1 MNDSKNQV
9 DNRWPDRYFAAIFT
23 TQRSQS
29 GDDVYEIMAG
39 RMIAL
44 AQKQQG
50 FLGLESVRGDDGMGI
65 TVSYWTD
72 RRLSKIGG
80 GKPNTCL
87 FRAWAG
93 RNSIN
98 GTEYVLQK
106 FSQIGLL
113 CLVTQLLQV
122 PLPSYCTRFVSG
134 YCSLPLCFIIGP
146 RLDEHRCHV
155 SGTSQLTHRFRTFH
169 E

>member
-23 TQRSQS
+23 TQRSHS

-39 RMIAL
+39 RMITL

-72 RRLSKIGG
+72 RKAIQ
-80 GKPNTCL
+80 N
-87 FRAWAG
+87 WG
-93 RNSIN
+93 RQA
-98 GTEYVLQK
+98 E
-106 FSQIGLL
+106 
-113 CLVTQLLQV
+113 
-122 PLPSYCTRFVSG
+122 
-134 YCSLPLCFIIGP
+134 
-146 RLDEHRCHV
+146 HV
-155 SGTSQLTHRFRTFH
+155 SVQAMGRQEFYHWYRIRIAEVFKDRSFMSDDAVVASPVA
-169 E
+169 

>member
-9 DNRWPDRYFAAIFT
+9 DSRWPDRYFAAIFT
-23 TQRSQS
+23 TQRSHS

-72 RRLSKIGG
+72 REAIQNWG
-80 GKPNTCL
+80 GKPTMCL
-87 FRAWAG
+87 CRAWAG

-113 CLVTQLLQV
+113 CRVTQLLRAL
-122 PLPSYCTRFVSG
+122 LPSYCTRFVSG
-134 YCSLPLCFIIGP
+134 YCSLPLCFYYWP

-155 SGTSQLTHRFRTFH
+155 SGTSQLTHRFHTFH